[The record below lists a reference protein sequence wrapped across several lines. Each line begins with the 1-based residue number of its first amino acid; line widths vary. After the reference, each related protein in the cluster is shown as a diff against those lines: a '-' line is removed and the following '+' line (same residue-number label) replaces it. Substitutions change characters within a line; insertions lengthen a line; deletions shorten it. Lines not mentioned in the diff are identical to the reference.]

1 MPHDD
6 APMTHDRPAL
16 GQSREAKPAR
26 TEAVLLAHAL
36 WARGET
42 STEVFAAAAR
52 SVGVSLAEFE
62 AIREFHRKAATR
74 PKDEPLVFCRGVSC
88 RMHGAEDLHASLRP
102 LFESAG
108 ILGTTVD
115 VLCLS
120 QCEHGPNL
128 KLGDQVL
135 CTGRGCVITDSRP
148 WRSVNTTPKPV
159 EVSDRRI

>member
-6 APMTHDRPAL
+6 APMTHDLQAL
-16 GQSREAKPAR
+16 LQNRQARISR

-42 STEVFAAAAR
+42 NPEVFAAAAR
-52 SVGVSLAEFE
+52 SVGVSPAEFDQ
-62 AIREFHRKAATR
+62 IREFHRKAATR

-88 RMHGAEDLHASLRP
+88 RMHGAEDLHATLKP
-102 LFESAG
+102 LLESAG
-108 ILGTTVD
+108 VLGTTVD

-120 QCEHGPNL
+120 QCEHGPNI

-148 WRSVNTTPKPV
+148 WRSVNPTPKPV
-159 EVSDRRI
+159 GSSDGRI